1 MKNTKYRKREYTTP
15 VIEQIQ
21 IDNTISLVLES
32 TPPDGPGEVLGAA
45 PEYFNNNPFKSCV
58 S

>member
-1 MKNTKYRKREYTTP
+1 MEIQNIEKLKYTTP
-15 VIEQIQ
+15 LIEQIQ
-21 IDNTISLVLES
+21 FDNTISLVLES

-45 PEYFNNNPFKSCV
+45 PEHFNNNPFKSCV